1 MNLQTRTDIDRAIE
15 AACDMHDLR
24 AGQTGTIRTPHQP
37 SYDQP
42 VDQPPMELTAEE
54 DDRTVPALAADYW
67 RRRAEWL
74 PLKARW
80 EPMHTVALNAAE
92 AVIKVLA
99 STTGIPTGLRQW
111 SIVEAI
117 SDATGATAAGR
128 DDSAAEER
136 MNAVLGRLID
146 RPATSLPE
154 LAIKIKIALL
164 ELHDIED
171 ARAVDIAEA
180 DWPVHVWTR
189 IYQDVERLAA

>member
-99 STTGIPTGLRQW
+99 STTGIPPGCGSGALWRQ
-111 SIVEAI
+111 SPTPPARRLP
-117 SDATGATAAGR
+117 AGTTAPPR
-128 DDSAAEER
+128 SA
-136 MNAVLGRLID
+136 
-146 RPATSLPE
+146 
-154 LAIKIKIALL
+154 
-164 ELHDIED
+164 
-171 ARAVDIAEA
+171 
-180 DWPVHVWTR
+180 
-189 IYQDVERLAA
+189 